1 MSQSTNDV
9 SRKPSGSSSLSGA
22 HSPMGSP
29 SNAPSQRRVTS
40 TNTFGAGIGTPS
52 TLTNS
57 TLSSGWQVWGGTAPS
72 PQRNVSASSAPDSL
86 SSQSEMPFRPNMT
99 EGWRPSNGTWADDDS
114 AEFQL
119 GRPRQVS
126 VAQGVT
132 FSSPRTDDQPLGGSK
147 PGFSPQRFDV
157 NLNKESAT
165 TPRYSSPQPTTFSAS
180 PFSSQQVAQSHPMA
194 YDPSHSPSVVD
205 NLALGIRGMVVEDD
219 ASLSQQTPTY
229 RNGNHVSAVVPS
241 ALPHIRAAPLQPRG
255 PYTAFPPPE
264 YASYYPGTPTG
275 QCHRR
280 LLYHFLITSVR
291 PVLVR
296 TLPRHP
302 KCSTGKLVSTGG
314 SVFSIM

>member
-1 MSQSTNDV
+1 
-9 SRKPSGSSSLSGA
+9 
-22 HSPMGSP
+22 
-29 SNAPSQRRVTS
+29 
-40 TNTFGAGIGTPS
+40 
-52 TLTNS
+52 
-57 TLSSGWQVWGGTAPS
+57 
-72 PQRNVSASSAPDSL
+72 
-86 SSQSEMPFRPNMT
+86 MPFRPNMT
-99 EGWRPSNGTWADDDS
+99 EGWRPSNGAWADDDS
-114 AEFQL
+114 AEFPL

-229 RNGNHVSAVVPS
+229 RNGNHVPAVVPG

-275 QCHRR
+275 QCHRQ
-280 LLYHFLITSVR
+280 FAVSFSDNFCQTR
-291 PVLVR
+291 PCTHPPPSPQVQYRQTCIHRMACSTTMRGHLDPQVPNSIIPLNQHYTTPAIHHYSHL
-296 TLPRHP
+296 TLP
-302 KCSTGKLVSTGG
+302 STYPQ
-314 SVFSIM
+314 